1 MYPKQRQEIIP
12 INKIRVETDV
22 GIAAATHDQQKQTM
36 CLDSELFV
44 PNGYSMN
51 TRKSQ

>member
-12 INKIRVETDV
+12 IHVETDA

-36 CLDSELFV
+36 CPDSEIV
-44 PNGYSMN
+44 CS
-51 TRKSQ
+51 

>member
-12 INKIRVETDV
+12 INTIRVETDV

-36 CLDSELFV
+36 CRDSEIV
-44 PNGYSMN
+44 CS
-51 TRKSQ
+51 

>member
-12 INKIRVETDV
+12 INTIHVETDV

-36 CLDSELFV
+36 CLDSEIV
-44 PNGYSMN
+44 CS
-51 TRKSQ
+51 